1 MTYDQLSNFVCAA
14 NHMNLSR
21 AARELYISPSALSKS
36 ISALEAD
43 LGAPLF
49 VRTNNVLTLTPAGEY
64 LKTQGEY
71 ILKLW
76 EDTRKQVRLI
86 ENTAGGTVVFSIP
99 NMFDTNHLFGVLSA
113 LGTENSSINFVFH
126 SEDPLLIRQNVQQGT
141 ADIGITFSYLQEA
154 DDMLCWEPLFP
165 EQFCLIVNAS
175 NPLAAQ
181 ECVSM
186 EQLRGECM
194 IVPALQRNVKF
205 DVGPLN
211 RFSHIEFER
220 QIEVPDTGEVF
231 FQISVNKGVSILP
244 RGVVHRQN
252 DNVKQIPI
260 AEVDDIFYTSLVWKQ
275 GMERPQVK
283 ETVQFILEHYPKE
296 GSL

>member
-1 MTYDQLSNFVCAA
+1 
-14 NHMNLSR
+14 
-21 AARELYISPSALSKS
+21 
-36 ISALEAD
+36 
-43 LGAPLF
+43 
-49 VRTNNVLTLTPAGEY
+49 
-64 LKTQGEY
+64 
-71 ILKLW
+71 
-76 EDTRKQVRLI
+76 
-86 ENTAGGTVVFSIP
+86 
-99 NMFDTNHLFGVLSA
+99 
-113 LGTENSSINFVFH
+113 
-126 SEDPLLIRQNVQQGT
+126 
-141 ADIGITFSYLQEA
+141 
-154 DDMLCWEPLFP
+154 MLCWEPLFP

-194 IVPALQRNVKF
+194 IVPALQGNAKF

-211 RFSHIEFER
+211 RFSRIEFER
-220 QIEVPDTGEVF
+220 QIAVPDTGEVF

-275 GMERPQVK
+275 GTQRPQVK